1 MTVRSNLLVETRAG
15 LAAELKNAGLQTTL
29 GTWCDTALI
38 VETRA
43 NLFATNAFI
52 RGAMEAQDE
61 GNFFWVESEKPVQV
75 TITGSNGGAP
85 QVCTSNGFIVWY
97 GALAGV
103 LITQMDASENTVTL
117 AWA

>member
-1 MTVRSNLLVETRAG
+1 MALKQSVIATVSLLSATDIKEREVLTSKTFARRLTG
-15 LAAELKNAGLQTTL
+15 SVLTKVKKVLAQNQTL
-29 GTWCDTALI
+29 
-38 VETRA
+38 
-43 NLFATNAFI
+43 
-52 RGAMEAQDE
+52 EAQNV